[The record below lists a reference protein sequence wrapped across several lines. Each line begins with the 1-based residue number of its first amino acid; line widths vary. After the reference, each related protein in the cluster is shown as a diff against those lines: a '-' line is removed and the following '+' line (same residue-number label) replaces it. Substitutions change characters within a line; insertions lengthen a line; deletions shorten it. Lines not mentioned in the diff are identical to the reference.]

1 MTDTTVE
8 TINSS
13 DFAALINAT
22 APTGTDVLGELVD
35 TIGINVIDGNDAGP
49 VIDVPVV
56 EVVQIPVTE
65 VPEVQQDEQDHV
77 MNSGEVVNFL
87 LNQVMIYPSDKLT
100 FFQTSNNTNF

>member
-22 APTGTDVLGELVD
+22 APTDVLGELVD

-87 LNQVMIYPSDKLT
+87 LNQAMIYPNDKLT
-100 FFQTSNNTNF
+100 FFQTSNNTYF

>member
-1 MTDTTVE
+1 MTDTTAK

-13 DFAALINAT
+13 EFAALINAT
-22 APTGTDVLGELVD
+22 APTDVLGELVD

-77 MNSGEVVNFL
+77 VMNSGDVVNFL
-87 LNQVMIYPSDKLT
+87 LNQAMIYPSVKLT
-100 FFQTSNNTNF
+100 FFQTSNNTDF